1 MPPSHKIVFCKC
13 LKIMLTVSLF
23 DFCLTIIFINK
34 YRTNVIACAKHFVG
48 DGGTELGLMEG
59 DTVSSFEDL
68 EKIHMKPYLGCLA
81 YGVSTIMPSYTSWNG
96 TRMHGHRFLLTDIL
110 KEKLGFKVLK
120 PLISRFS
127 LRSIHF
133 SRI

>member
-1 MPPSHKIVFCKC
+1 M
-13 LKIMLTVSLF
+13 LKKFVDSRLF
-23 DFCLTIIFINK
+23 DFCLTIFFIYK
-34 YRTNVIACAKHFVG
+34 CRTNVIACAKHFVG

-68 EKIHMKPYLGCLA
+68 EKIHMKPYLHCLA
-81 YGVSTIMPSYTSWNG
+81 QGVSTIMPSYTSWNG